1 MLGVQTNKEHPM
13 PPNQTAHNN
22 HDELFASRLR
32 GADGARRVHGLPA
45 RGVNKVVVIT
55 NVSSGLREVTA

>member
-13 PPNQTAHNN
+13 PPNQTAHDN
-22 HDELFASRLR
+22 HDESFPSRLR
-32 GADGARRVHGLPA
+32 GADGARCFHGLSA
-45 RGVNKVVVIT
+45 RGVDKVVVIK